1 MKKLH
6 FVGVGGAGTSAA
18 AALAK
23 ESGFQVSGCDTDN
36 DPIYLVELERL
47 GIEVEEDH
55 DPAHLK
61 DVDVLVVSAAVDK
74 FDSQNSE
81 VLEAKR
87 KCLTV
92 VRTEEFVAKYLAKDK
107 FLIAIAGTHGKSTTT
122 AMVGLILEDAGLDPT
137 VYVGTIVTKWGRNF
151 RHGKSKYFVVEA
163 DEYEDKFLNYH
174 PNIGVINNIEY
185 DHPDYFESEDH
196 LVRSFVNFVKNFAK
210 ESRLILGTDP
220 EESKNIQKLVKDT
233 EKVASIMKDS
243 DWYMS
248 NFSVNMQVPGKHNI
262 LNAQAAYLCAKAMG
276 VNEEQIK
283 KSLHDFS
290 GTSRRFEFK
299 GEVNG
304 IKIFDDY
311 AHHPTEVAATLSAA
325 REKFPNERLWCV
337 FQPHTFSRTK
347 ALFDDFVKSF
357 EESSVDK
364 LVIVDI
370 YAAREQSQNISS
382 LAVAKKIKSKDTV
395 YIGAIEEAATH
406 IAKNAS
412 SGDIVIA
419 MGAGSIYKLPQI
431 LIDELKGQNGRKRF
445 S

>member
-1 MKKLH
+1 MKKIH

-23 ESGFQVSGCDTDN
+23 ESGFQVSGCDTDK
-36 DPIYLVELERL
+36 DSIYLSELEKL
-47 GIEVEEDH
+47 DMEIEGSHGSE
-55 DPAHLK
+55 HLK
-61 DVDVLVVSAAVDK
+61 DLDILVASAAIDK
-74 FDSQNSE
+74 FDSKNPE
-81 VLEAKR
+81 VLEAK
-87 KCLTV
+87 KKGLKV
-92 VRTEEFVAKYLAKDK
+92 LKTEKFVAEYLAKER

-122 AMVGLILEDAGLDPT
+122 AMVGVILEDAGLDPT
-137 VYVGTIVTKWGRNF
+137 VYVGTIVTKWGRNY
-151 RHGKSKYFVVEA
+151 RHGKSRYFVVEA

-185 DHPDYFESEDH
+185 DHPDYFESEDQ
-196 LVRSFVNFVKNFAK
+196 LVKSFVNFVENFEK

-233 EKVASIMKDS
+233 ESVASIMKD
-243 DWYMS
+243 DNWYMK
-248 NFSVNMQVPGKHNI
+248 NFGVDMKIFGKHNI
-262 LNAQAAYLCAKAMG
+262 LNAQAAYLCAKAVG
-276 VNEEQIK
+276 VDEDQIK
-283 KSLHDFS
+283 RSLHNFS

-311 AHHPTEVAATLSAA
+311 AHHPAEVAATLTAA

-337 FQPHTFSRTK
+337 FQPHTFSRTE

-370 YAAREQSQNISS
+370 YAAREQPKNISS
-382 LAVAKKIKSKDTV
+382 LDMAKKIRGKAAV
-395 YIGAIEEAATH
+395 YIGEIEEAATYV
-406 IAKNAS
+406 AKNAS
-412 SGDIVIA
+412 SGDIIIA
-419 MGAGSIYKLPQI
+419 MGAGDIYKLSQM
-431 LIDELKGQNGRKRF
+431 LLNKLKGQNGRKRF